1 MPHTKETSLPTAE
14 QLDME
19 RRRLRYKR
27 RYNRTLRSTVAVL
40 FVGAAL
46 AGVAAPGWV
55 PVLRGY

>member
-27 RYNRTLRSTVAVL
+27 RYNTD
-40 FVGAAL
+40 
-46 AGVAAPGWV
+46 APEHGCDF
-55 PVLRGY
+55 